1 MHSNFYSM
9 LSKAQQTEH
18 RVRVRWQSTPMR
30 AAILSSRKDS
40 RHRKRLRDRLT
51 EANLALKINGAS
63 PQRSEEHPEQIKDER
78 PGKR

>member
-1 MHSNFYSM
+1 
-9 LSKAQQTEH
+9 
-18 RVRVRWQSTPMR
+18 MR

-40 RHRKRLRDRLT
+40 RHRKRLRDRLR

>member
-1 MHSNFYSM
+1 MHSNFYST

-40 RHRKRLRDRLT
+40 RNRKRLR